1 MSKRLTWVCLLAMA
15 LVWGC
20 QGGGEAAAD
29 AEMPTTEFFAHKSA
43 TLPAT
48 FQDTSRTRYTWLAR
62 YNVVNSVL
70 SRIPAPEGCVRTQE
84 VEDSWA
90 WWLRRMQLKPGR
102 NEVHLY
108 DGSLKANQDVHH
120 AVLDIPVGSRDLQQC
135 ADAVMRLRA
144 EYLYSRKA
152 DSAISFKFT
161 SGDACPWSRWVGG
174 QRPQIAGNKVN
185 WVGGSSKGRDYP
197 SFQAYLSKVFTY
209 AGTASLAKE
218 LHAVTNP
225 ADLQIGDV
233 WIQGGFPGHAVI
245 IMDVAERAGGE
256 RVFLLAQSYM
266 PAQDIHILRNPNDPD
281 LSPWYSLKGQRQL
294 VTPEWTFGLGDLKR
308 F

>member
-1 MSKRLTWVCLLAMA
+1 M
-15 LVWGC
+15 
-20 QGGGEAAAD
+20 
-29 AEMPTTEFFAHKSA
+29 FAHKSA

-48 FQDTSRTRYTWLAR
+48 FQDTSRIRYSWLAR

-70 SRIPAPEGCVRTQE
+70 SRIPAPAGCVRTQE

-102 NEVHLY
+102 NQVHLF
-108 DGSLKANQDVHH
+108 DGSLKSNQEVHH
-120 AVLDIPVGSRDLQQC
+120 AVLDIPVGTRDLQQC

-152 DSAISFKFT
+152 DAEISFKFT
-161 SGDACPWSRWVGG
+161 SGDACPWSRWMAG
-174 QRPQIAGNKVN
+174 QRPQIVGNKVS
-185 WVGGSSKGRDYP
+185 WAGGGTTGRAYP
-197 SFQAYLSKVFTY
+197 NFQAYLSKVFMY

-218 LHAVTNP
+218 LHPVARP

-245 IMDVAERAGGE
+245 VMDLAEQADGE
-256 RVFLLAQSYM
+256 KVFLLAQSYM
-266 PAQDIHILRNPNDPD
+266 PAQDIHILRNPNDAA
-281 LSPWYSLKGQRQL
+281 LSPWFSLKGQRQL